1 MPQHIEYRG
10 RFAPSPTGP
19 LHFGSL
25 VAAVGSFLQARSQNG
40 QWLLRIE
47 DLDPPREEPEATD
60 SILHTLEHFGFEWD
74 GAVIYQSQRME
85 AYISALEQ
93 LQQQG
98 SLYPCSCSRKEIA
111 AASLSGHYGPV
122 YSGLCRSGPTNN
134 RLPLALRVLT
144 HDKPIHFTD
153 LIRGTFEQY
162 IESEIGDFIV
172 RRADSLFAY
181 QLAVVVDD
189 AEQQITEVVRGS
201 DLLDN
206 TPRQIHLQQLLGV
219 TTPRYAH
226 LPIALNKEGQKL
238 SKQRGAESVHRQH
251 PQHLLVK
258 ALSFLGQKPP
268 VDLVEAELE
277 AIWTWAIKHWDL
289 TQIPHHD
296 LPAPL
301 IQP

>member
-1 MPQHIEYRG
+1 M
-10 RFAPSPTGP
+10 
-19 LHFGSL
+19 
-25 VAAVGSFLQARSQNG
+25 
-40 QWLLRIE
+40 
-47 DLDPPREEPEATD
+47 
-60 SILHTLEHFGFEWD
+60 
-74 GAVIYQSQRME
+74 
-85 AYISALEQ
+85 
-93 LQQQG
+93 
-98 SLYPCSCSRKEIA
+98 
-111 AASLSGHYGPV
+111 
-122 YSGLCRSGPTNN
+122 
-134 RLPLALRVLT
+134 
-144 HDKPIHFTD
+144 
-153 LIRGTFEQY
+153 
-162 IESEIGDFIV
+162 

-219 TTPRYAH
+219 TTPCYAH
-226 LPIALNKEGQKL
+226 LPVALNKEGQKL

-258 ALSFLGQKPP
+258 ALSFLGLKPP

-277 AIWTWAIKHWDL
+277 AIWAWAIKHWDL